1 MPKALLR
8 IFFLLAISLST
19 AEAQQLPIAL
29 KTESYG
35 VPEGLSQSTVTS
47 VIEDNDGY
55 IWIGTLNGLNR
66 FDGEEFKHFFA
77 HDHSGLSSSFIQ
89 SLLFDNKT
97 MLVGT
102 DNGLN
107 IYDSELESF
116 KKQEQINEAI
126 WSINDNGEIYTI
138 GTKNKII
145 DIRKDN
151 LEIIKTY
158 QDESFSFIKKAI
170 KTNNGYIVRNHDGK
184 IIHYHEDST
193 TTILSLQSVD
203 IVKGKSGVYILTSD
217 GIYKKISE
225 F

>member
-107 IYDSELESF
+107 IYDSELES
-116 KKQEQINEAI
+116 
-126 WSINDNGEIYTI
+126 
-138 GTKNKII
+138 
-145 DIRKDN
+145 
-151 LEIIKTY
+151 
-158 QDESFSFIKKAI
+158 
-170 KTNNGYIVRNHDGK
+170 
-184 IIHYHEDST
+184 
-193 TTILSLQSVD
+193 
-203 IVKGKSGVYILTSD
+203 
-217 GIYKKISE
+217 
-225 F
+225 